1 MARLNEILGSIGD
14 IVESIKEPRNNDADD
29 TKLEENTKGVYPR
42 DPFWIVAGEKGI
54 DSNGYQYSEG
64 DDLLYNPI
72 SRVVLSGDEANDEA
86 EKWDNA
92 REYLLSLALGEIE
105 DEDKKPVDKIQ
116 PEIFEA
122 VSDSLIDRVVDAMV
136 YAPRAENLLN
146 RIIKTDDIASL
157 IDQLKPAIKV
167 ALTKMGV
174 KVVGKTAAK
183 MTVKK
188 MVKNS

>member
-1 MARLNEILGSIGD
+1 MARLNEILGNID
-14 IVESIKEPRNNDADD
+14 NIVESIKDPKNED
-29 TKLEENTKGVYPR
+29 TKIEENTKGVYPR
-42 DPFWIVAGEKGI
+42 DPFWIVAGEKGL
-54 DSNGYQYSEG
+54 DSNGYQYDEG
-64 DDLLYNPI
+64 DDLLFNPI

-92 REYLLSLALGEIE
+92 RENLLSLMLGEIE
-105 DEDKKPVDKIQ
+105 DEDKTSDKVQ

-157 IDQLKPAIKV
+157 IDQLKPAIKI
-167 ALTKMGV
+167 ALNKMGV
-174 KVVGKTAAK
+174 KVVGTTAAK